1 MKGLREQFADTM
13 LDIGLQDEELV
24 VMVGDISHGIL
35 QAFAQACPGRYFNIG
50 ICEPTMVTIA
60 AGMAQQGLI
69 PVTHTIAPFLI
80 ERSFEQIKLDFGYQ
94 GFAGNFVSVGGAF
107 DYAQLGCSH
116 HCYTDVSLM
125 SHIPN
130 SQVFCPGSA
139 REFDE
144 LFRSEYNN
152 GAINYFKLTEN
163 PHGIE
168 FEEPIR
174 AGKII
179 QVSEGRDVT
188 IIVLGP
194 QLKNAVEATREL
206 RESHGIN
213 VDLLYVHSVKPF
225 DSAKVICSLEK
236 TGRAVV
242 VEELSAQDGIYNLV
256 MRSWN
261 SRNRADIRQLAINDF
276 VHEYGDYASLCKVS
290 GLTAKNIIE
299 TAIET
304 MRHAQR

>member
-13 LDIGLQDEELV
+13 LDIGRQNDDLV

-35 QAFAQACPGRYFNIG
+35 QPFAQACPGRYFNIG
-50 ICEPTMVTIA
+50 ICEPAMVSIA
-60 AGMAQQGLI
+60 AGMAKQGLI

-94 GFAGNFVSVGGAF
+94 GFAGNFISVGGAF

-116 HCYTDVSLM
+116 HCYADVSLM

-139 REFDE
+139 TEFDE
-144 LFRSEYNN
+144 LFRAQYNS
-152 GAINYFKLTEN
+152 GKINYFKLTEN
-163 PHGIE
+163 PHGVE
-168 FEEPIR
+168 FEQPIE

-179 QVSEGRDVT
+179 QVTEGSDISV
-188 IIVLGP
+188 IVLGP
-194 QLKNAVEATREL
+194 QLKNAIEATKEL
-206 RESHGIN
+206 SEKHGVN

-225 DSAKVICSLEK
+225 DSARVIDSLSR
-236 TGRAVV
+236 TGRALV

-261 SRNRADIRQLAINDF
+261 SRDRADIRQLAIDDF
-276 VHEYGDYASLCKVS
+276 VHEYGEYSTLCEVS
-290 GLTAKNIIE
+290 GLTASNIVK

-304 MRHAQR
+304 LSNAQR

>member
-13 LDIGLQDEELV
+13 LDIGRQNEDLV

-35 QAFAQACPGRYFNIG
+35 QPFAQSCPGRYFNIG
-50 ICEPTMVTIA
+50 ICEPTMVSIA
-60 AGMAQQGLI
+60 AGMAKQGLI

-125 SHIPN
+125 SLIPN

-139 REFDE
+139 SEFDE

-152 GAINYFKLTEN
+152 GKINYFKLTEN
-163 PHGIE
+163 PHGVE
-168 FEEPIR
+168 FDKPIL

-179 QVSEGRDVT
+179 QVSEGSDIT

-194 QLKNAVEATREL
+194 QLKNAIEANAEL
-206 RESHGIN
+206 EKKHGIC

-225 DSAKVICSLEK
+225 DSAKVISSIEK
-236 TGRAVV
+236 TRCAVV
-242 VEELSAQDGIYNLV
+242 VEELSAHDGIYNLV
-256 MRSWN
+256 IRSWN
-261 SRNRADIRQLAINDF
+261 SRDRAEIRQLAINDF
-276 VHEYGDYASLCKVS
+276 VHEYGNYSNLCDVS
-290 GLTAKNIIE
+290 GLTASNIIKVV
-299 TAIET
+299 IET
-304 MRHAQR
+304 MRHAKR